1 MLLPDLP
8 TLLLVRLGVDA
19 LIAAA
24 FWGQMRRYPAIGGPG
39 WWSLAGALSIVASL
53 LLMLR
58 VAGSGPLTAGLSAL
72 LFFASNAAAWVGLR
86 AYWRRPA
93 PWEVLGVLLAV
104 QLPVHVGLGLHGDHP
119 AGHQL
124 TYVLG
129 MLVGGDVG

>member
-72 LFFASNAAAWVGLR
+72 LFLSLI
-86 AYWRRPA
+86 
-93 PWEVLGVLLAV
+93 
-104 QLPVHVGLGLHGDHP
+104 HI
-119 AGHQL
+119 
-124 TYVLG
+124 
-129 MLVGGDVG
+129 